1 MRPTPRG
8 AWRHMLAVVLLVS
21 SLSARG
27 HAATI
32 TIVNLDGP
40 NEGFNDPTPATP
52 VGGNPGTTIGQQRLF
67 VFNHAA
73 QIWGSILP
81 SAVEI
86 RINAQF
92 DPQTC
97 DASGAVLG
105 ATSAGSSH
113 RDFPNAPFPNTWY
126 QQALANRLAGV
137 DLNPGVNDMDITFN
151 SNLCQPGCPFCWYY
165 GVDGNEGPLIE
176 LLPVVL
182 HEMGHG
188 LGFAT
193 ITLAGVEMGTPPGP
207 HVYDRHLYDLDQA
220 MHWNEMASD
229 GQRGASALN
238 CQRLVWDGTCVTSG
252 APARLGPKPLLRVN
266 TPVAADDEVGLA
278 TFGPSPFNV
287 TGNLVLA
294 MDGSLPPDSPTN
306 ACGALTNAA
315 QIAGNIALVDRGTCP
330 FTLKV
335 KNAQNAGAIG
345 VVVAD
350 TMPGCPPLGMSGVD
364 PSITIPV
371 VRITTDDAATIKA
384 QLAGG
389 VNVTMMF
396 DPTQDAGTAEGKL
409 LVYTP
414 TVFATGSSVSHWDIS
429 PEPSLLMEPFA
440 TAGLSHNPDLTV
452 NMFDDIGWFGT
463 PGPCLN
469 STGVPIDPVVAG
481 VFMSAPYPNPTPRG
495 ATVEFRIGRPEY
507 VRVTILD
514 VSGRSVRTLHEGML
528 PSGNHVMRW
537 DGLSTARSEVPPGI
551 YLVTLRTSEGVQSRR
566 ISVTR

>member
-176 LLPVVL
+176 LLPVRCGSPL
-182 HEMGHG
+182 
-188 LGFAT
+188 
-193 ITLAGVEMGTPPGP
+193 
-207 HVYDRHLYDLDQA
+207 
-220 MHWNEMASD
+220 
-229 GQRGASALN
+229 
-238 CQRLVWDGTCVTSG
+238 RLIADMD
-252 APARLGPKPLLRVN
+252 APFP
-266 TPVAADDEVGLA
+266 AAI
-278 TFGPSPFNV
+278 S
-287 TGNLVLA
+287 
-294 MDGSLPPDSPTN
+294 
-306 ACGALTNAA
+306 
-315 QIAGNIALVDRGTCP
+315 
-330 FTLKV
+330 
-335 KNAQNAGAIG
+335 
-345 VVVAD
+345 
-350 TMPGCPPLGMSGVD
+350 
-364 PSITIPV
+364 
-371 VRITTDDAATIKA
+371 DAAIQQEHFHVFHA
-384 QLAGG
+384 VGEQQQ
-389 VNVTMMF
+389 F
-396 DPTQDAGTAEGKL
+396 DL
-409 LVYTP
+409 
-414 TVFATGSSVSHWDIS
+414 
-429 PEPSLLMEPFA
+429 
-440 TAGLSHNPDLTV
+440 
-452 NMFDDIGWFGT
+452 
-463 PGPCLN
+463 
-469 STGVPIDPVVAG
+469 
-481 VFMSAPYPNPTPRG
+481 
-495 ATVEFRIGRPEY
+495 
-507 VRVTILD
+507 
-514 VSGRSVRTLHEGML
+514 
-528 PSGNHVMRW
+528 
-537 DGLSTARSEVPPGI
+537 
-551 YLVTLRTSEGVQSRR
+551 
-566 ISVTR
+566 